1 MNLRTLELEKNYY
14 WLIGENH
21 EKSTLIDKF

>member
-1 MNLRTLELEKNYY
+1 MNLRTLELEKNY

-21 EKSTLIDKF
+21 EKNQHSLINF